1 MWIIL
6 TCTEGDGGVVSVVG
20 GVGGVGIVGGVGVLR
35 DHMCDDLSGED
46 CLPVITSVS
55 SIPFR

>member
-6 TCTEGDGGVVSVVG
+6 TCTEGDGGVVSV
-20 GVGGVGIVGGVGVLR
+20 VGIVGGVGVLR

-55 SIPFR
+55 SISFR